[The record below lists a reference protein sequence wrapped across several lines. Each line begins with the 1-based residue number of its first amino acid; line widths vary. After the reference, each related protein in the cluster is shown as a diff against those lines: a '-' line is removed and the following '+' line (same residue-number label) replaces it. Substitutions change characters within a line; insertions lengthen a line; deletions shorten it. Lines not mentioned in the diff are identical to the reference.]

1 MANTQEVDGALRKK
15 AGLIARALARVYP
28 QPECELDFRNPF
40 ELLIATILSAQ
51 CTDRKVN
58 AVTPALFARFPDSS
72 TLASAK
78 VAEVEG
84 LIRSLGL
91 FRNKAKNIIAAA
103 RTLEAEFGGE
113 MPRTIG
119 ELVTLAGVGRKT
131 ANCVLVNAF
140 GLPGIMADTH
150 CIRLSNRLGLASGRD
165 AVRIELRLKELI
177 SPAGQAAFSH
187 RLILHGRRICHARKP
202 DCPSCNLCKYCD
214 YFQQLALI

>member
-1 MANTQEVDGALRKK
+1 MTGDGKVDCELRKK
-15 AGLIARALARVYP
+15 AGLIARALARAYP

-58 AVTPALFARFPDSS
+58 AVTPTLFARFPNSGR
-72 TLASAK
+72 LADAK
-78 VAEVEG
+78 ASEVER
-84 LIRSLGL
+84 LIRTLGL
-91 FRNKAKNIIAAA
+91 FRAKAKNIIAAA
-103 RTLEAEFGGE
+103 RTLEDVFGGE
-113 MPRTIG
+113 MPRTID

-150 CIRLSNRLGLASGRD
+150 CIRLSNRLGLATGRD

-177 SPAGQAAFSH
+177 PPARQASFSH

-202 DCPSCNLCKYCD
+202 DCASCNLCKHCD
-214 YFQQLALI
+214 YFQQQTPA